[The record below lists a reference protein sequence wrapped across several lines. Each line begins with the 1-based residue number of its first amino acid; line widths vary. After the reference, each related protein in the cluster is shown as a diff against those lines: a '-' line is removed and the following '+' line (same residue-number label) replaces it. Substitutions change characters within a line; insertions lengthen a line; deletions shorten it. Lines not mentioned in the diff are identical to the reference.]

1 MKCESYK
8 TCGGEPC
15 VYHCAMNPWGNATVE
30 VCAPET
36 LITGYYCPHFSTGVG
51 RILEHYSYPCKDCP
65 FNYLSTTSY
74 KYKSCYNFIKTSEE
88 TKQIATATE
97 QQTAKGISTA
107 FVTKPNPCSGHQQ
120 GRNRRRLKRP
130 VICGNSAT
138 TVISPTQK
146 PPKEKISNSS
156 LEGAILSRST
166 EMTDSGATDSNTR
179 ICELCRLFTDKKI
192 EEEA

>member
-1 MKCESYK
+1 MMFMCI
-8 TCGGEPC
+8 
-15 VYHCAMNPWGNATVE
+15 A
-30 VCAPET
+30 
-36 LITGYYCPHFSTGVG
+36 
-51 RILEHYSYPCKDCP
+51 D
-65 FNYLSTTSY
+65 
-74 KYKSCYNFIKTSEE
+74 KSCYNFIKTSEE

-120 GRNRRRLKRP
+120 GRNHRRLKRP

-179 ICELCRLFTDKKI
+179 LEHLIIIVNPRTTTLHRHSHFHIWSMLLFFCSSYRPSKCFVSFSLGI
-192 EEEA
+192 